1 MSEHYPI
8 RIGFKRLSS
17 HAVIPTKAHETDSGF
32 DLVASED
39 VIIEPGETK
48 IIPTGIAVQ
57 LPNGFE
63 AQVRPRSGVT
73 AKTDLRVQLGTI
85 DNGYTGD
92 IGVIVDNISFPLEIS
107 GYNYLAKLIDGT
119 RVRIDTISDGVP
131 CDKGTYLVRAGDRI
145 AQLVIQALPNVEA
158 IEVNSLDKSDRGV
171 EGFGSTG
178 VETNV
183 KTSAE
188 EEEE

>member
-1 MSEHYPI
+1 HH
-8 RIGFKRLSS
+8 SS
-17 HAVIPTKAHETDSGF
+17 CPTRRSS
-32 DLVASED
+32 DL
-39 VIIEPGETK
+39 
-48 IIPTGIAVQ
+48 
-57 LPNGFE
+57 NGFE

-107 GYNYLAKLIDGT
+107 GYNYLAKLIDRT
-119 RVRIDTISDGVP
+119 RVRIDTISDGAP